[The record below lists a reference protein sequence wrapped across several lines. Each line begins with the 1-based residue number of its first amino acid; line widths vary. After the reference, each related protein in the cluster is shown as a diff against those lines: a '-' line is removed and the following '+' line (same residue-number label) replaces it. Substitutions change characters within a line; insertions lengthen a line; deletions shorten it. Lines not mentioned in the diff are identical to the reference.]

1 MTKKTADPSPD
12 LIVIAALAGAHGVRG
27 EAKIKAFGDPAL
39 VCSYGPFLD
48 ASGKPVLT
56 PVKAKPGAGGFV
68 IATLRETLTR
78 EQLMAMKG
86 TLLHVPRAVLPP
98 PEDDEYYHADLIGL
112 QARDAGGQPLGR
124 VRAVQDFGAGDVLEI
139 AGPGGVVYAPFTR
152 EAVPHVD
159 LAGGWLTLILPETLD
174 GDAP

>member
-1 MTKKTADPSPD
+1 MATKPASPSPD

-56 PVKAKPGAGGFV
+56 PVKAKPGAGGIV
-68 IATLRETLTR
+68 IATLRENLTR

-86 TLLHVPRAVLPP
+86 ALLHVPRAVLPAP
-98 PEDDEYYHADLIGL
+98 DEDEFYHADLIGL
-112 QARDAGGQPLGR
+112 EARGPDGESMGR

-139 AGPGGVVYAPFTR
+139 TGPGGLTYAPFTR
-152 EAVPHVD
+152 DAVPHVD
-159 LAGGWLTLILPETLD
+159 LAGGWLTVIMPETLD
-174 GDAP
+174 GDTP

>member
-159 LAGGWLTLILPETLD
+159 LAGGWLTLIVPETLD

>member
-1 MTKKTADPSPD
+1 MTKKTANPSPE

-56 PVKAKPGAGGFV
+56 PVKAKPGAGGLV

-86 TLLHVPRAVLPP
+86 ALLHVPRAVLPA
-98 PEDDEYYHADLIGL
+98 PEEDEYYHADLIGL
-112 QARDAGGQPLGR
+112 EARDADGAPMGR

-139 AGPGGVVYAPFTR
+139 TGPGGLTYAPFTR
-152 EAVPHVD
+152 DAVPHVD
-159 LAGGWLTLILPETLD
+159 LAGGWLTVVTPDTLD